1 MQENFW
7 KRCACA
13 GKLDW
18 MDRKQIKTWLL
29 LIGFGV
35 VLFTVLQN
43 FDLAWQA
50 VKKLLWIVE
59 PVITGFCIAFVL
71 NVLLRVLENRVF
83 CFLGNSENRWARRL
97 MRPISLAATILL
109 TLGFVTLLLLVIIPE
124 LQKTILSLLDNLER
138 YISSI
143 QGWISSIEFNGVQ
156 LFQAKFD
163 WDKFFA
169 TVQEFLTSDTSADLM
184 QTAAG
189 VTTSVISTVMNLF
202 FSFFI
207 SIYVL
212 AQKERIGRF
221 AARLSAA
228 ILPAKVSDRV
238 SHICSVAYNSFSN
251 FITGQLTEA
260 VILGLLCC
268 VGMLIFQ
275 FPNAAIISI
284 LIGVTALV
292 PVVGPL
298 IGEIVGCLLI
308 LMVNPLKA
316 LLFLIFVLALQVLE
330 GNLIYPKV
338 VGKSVGLPGLLVLI
352 AVVVGSNV
360 GGMLGVLLGVPVAS
374 VVYTLVL
381 DWLDSRRQA
390 PAPKDAGE
398 KEGPPVV

>member
-1 MQENFW
+1 
-7 KRCACA
+7 
-13 GKLDW
+13 

-43 FDLAWQA
+43 FDLAWRT

-83 CFLGNSENRWARRL
+83 CFLGNSDNRWARRL

-143 QGWISSIEFNGVQ
+143 QGWISSIEFNGEQ

-228 ILPAKVSDRV
+228 VLPAKASDRV

-260 VILGLLCC
+260 VILGLLCF

-390 PAPKDAGE
+390 PTAESAGKE
-398 KEGPPVV
+398 EGPPVA